1 MFLFNQSQHSSFP
14 CTASQI
20 SLDEATLQCVN
31 VSTVLFFVSPAPL
44 NVRWNGY
51 KMLQV
56 EK

>member
-1 MFLFNQSQHSSFP
+1 MSLFNQSQQTILFP
-14 CTASQI
+14 ALPRI

-31 VSTVLFFVSPAPL
+31 VSAVLFFVSPAPL
-44 NVRWNGY
+44 NVRWDGY